1 LSLLPREGLRLEGN
15 VSLVASNGATP
26 FCQLD
31 ILPLG

>member
-1 LSLLPREGLRLEGN
+1 LEGN

-31 ILPLG
+31 ILSLG